1 MTERRIISL
10 VRCPEYD
17 LDSVYAAIR
26 RSIDLLG
33 GVSAFIKPGQRV
45 LLKPNLLRPA
55 SQDRGVSTHP
65 TVVAA
70 VAKLVNEAGAHP
82 VIVESPGGPFSPA
95 LLKLTYRKT
104 GMLWAAE
111 VGGAELNYSVESVQ
125 VSHPKGYVLRRL
137 DLVKPAVEADAVIN
151 LPKLKTHN
159 LTKLTVA
166 VKNLFGLVPG
176 LLKMSYHAKL
186 QDARR
191 FSEGL
196 NDIATYVKPTLNI
209 VDAVVA
215 MEGNGPSGGDLRQ
228 LGVII
233 AGVDP
238 FAVDVVSAA
247 LVGFDP
253 LSVLTTRMAAARGLT
268 TGRLED
274 LELVGDPFEALR
286 VTDFRPG
293 AATAIDPGLLPRGLL
308 ALAGESDVSAEAA
321 EGQSRPRQGWFG
333 RLAYGWLSRQLV
345 VVPGAGD
352 KCIGCGQCAKSCPV
366 GAIKIVDGKAHMDTR
381 KCIRCYCCHELC
393 PEEAVE
399 LHRPWLGR
407 LLIGR

>member
-1 MTERRIISL
+1 MVERNTVSL
-10 VRCPEYD
+10 VQCSEYD
-17 LDSVYAAIR
+17 LEKVGAAIR

-33 GVSAFIKPGQRV
+33 GIAAFVKPGQRV

-70 VAKLVNEAGAHP
+70 VAKLAIEAGAYP
-82 VIVESPGGPFSPA
+82 IIVESSGGPYTPS

-111 VGGAELNYSVESVQ
+111 VSRAELNFNVESVQ
-125 VSHPKGYVLRRL
+125 VPHPDGKVLRRL
-137 DLVKPAVEADAVIN
+137 DLVKPVTEVDAVIN

-159 LTKLTVA
+159 LTTLTVA

-186 QDARR
+186 QNAAR
-191 FSEGL
+191 FSQGL
-196 NDIATYVKPTLNI
+196 NDIATYIKPALTI
-209 VDAVVA
+209 VDAVIA
-215 MEGNGPSGGDLRQ
+215 MEGNGPSGGDLRH
-228 LGVII
+228 LGVIV
-233 AGVDP
+233 AGLDP
-238 FAVDVVSAA
+238 FAVDVACAA

-253 LSVLTTRMAAARGLT
+253 LDVLTTRMAAKDGLT

-274 LELVGDPFEALR
+274 VRLIGDPLDSLR
-286 VTDFRPG
+286 VTDFRAG
-293 AATAIDPGLLPRGLL
+293 AATAIDPGLLPRRLL
-308 ALAGESDVSAEAA
+308 ALAGESDAS
-321 EGQSRPRQGWFG
+321 EGADGNQPRRRGWFG
-333 RLAYGWLSRQLV
+333 RLAYGWATRQLV
-345 VVPGAGD
+345 VLPSAGS

-366 GAIKIVDGKAHMDTR
+366 GAIEIVNGKAQMDAG

-399 LHRPWLGR
+399 LRRPWFGR
-407 LLIGR
+407 LLMGA

>member
-1 MTERRIISL
+1 MTKRDTVSL
-10 VRCPEYD
+10 VQCSDYD
-17 LDSVYAAIR
+17 LEKVRAAIR
-26 RSIDLLG
+26 RSIELLG
-33 GVSAFIKPGQRV
+33 GIGSFVKPGQRV

-55 SQDRGVSTHP
+55 SQDRGVSTHS
-65 TVVAA
+65 TVVVA
-70 VAKLVNEAGAHP
+70 VAELVIEAGAHP
-82 VIVESPGGPFSPA
+82 VIVESHGGPYSPA

-111 VGGAELNYSVESVQ
+111 VSGVDLNYNVESVQ
-125 VSHPKGYVLRRL
+125 VPHPGGNVLRRL
-137 DLVKPAVEADAVIN
+137 DLVKPVVEADAVIN

-159 LTKLTVA
+159 LTTLTVA

-176 LLKMSYHAKL
+176 MIKMSYHAKL

-191 FSEGL
+191 FCEGL
-196 NDIATYVKPTLNI
+196 NDIATYVKPVLNI

-215 MEGNGPSGGDLRQ
+215 MEGNGPSGGDKRQ

-233 AGVDP
+233 AGADP
-238 FAVDVVSAA
+238 FAVDVASAA

-253 LSVLTTRMAAARGLT
+253 LSVLTTRMAAKRGLT

-274 LELVGDPFEALR
+274 LELVGDPLDSLR
-286 VTDFRPG
+286 VSDFRPG
-293 AATAIDPGLLPRGLL
+293 AATAIDPGLLPRRLL
-308 ALAGESDVSAEAA
+308 ALAGESDASE
-321 EGQSRPRQGWFG
+321 EFEESRPRRRGWFG
-333 RLAYGWLSRQLV
+333 RLAYGWFSRQLV
-345 VVPGAGD
+345 VVPSAGD

-366 GAIKIVDGKAHMDTR
+366 EAIEIVDGKAYMDTK

-399 LHRPWLGR
+399 LHRPWFGR
-407 LLIGR
+407 LLMGA

>member
-1 MTERRIISL
+1 MVERNTVSL
-10 VRCPEYD
+10 VQCSEYD
-17 LDSVYAAIR
+17 LEKVGAAIR

-33 GVSAFIKPGQRV
+33 GIAAFVKPGQRV

-70 VAKLVNEAGAHP
+70 VAKLAIEAGAYP
-82 VIVESPGGPFSPA
+82 IIVESSGGPYTPS

-111 VGGAELNYSVESVQ
+111 VSGAELNFNVESVQ
-125 VSHPKGYVLRRL
+125 VPHPDGKVLRRL
-137 DLVKPAVEADAVIN
+137 DLVKPVTEVDAVIN

-159 LTKLTVA
+159 LTTLTVA

-186 QDARR
+186 QNAAR
-191 FSEGL
+191 FSQGL
-196 NDIATYVKPTLNI
+196 NDIATYIKPALTI
-209 VDAVVA
+209 VDAVIA
-215 MEGNGPSGGDLRQ
+215 MEGNGPSGGDLRH
-228 LGVII
+228 LGVIV
-233 AGVDP
+233 AGLDP
-238 FAVDVVSAA
+238 FAVDVACAA

-253 LSVLTTRMAAARGLT
+253 LDVLTTRMAAKDGLT

-274 LELVGDPFEALR
+274 VHLVGDPLDSLR
-286 VTDFRPG
+286 VGDFRAG

-308 ALAGESDVSAEAA
+308 ALAGESDVSEGA
-321 EGQSRPRQGWFG
+321 EGDQPRRRGWFG
-333 RLAYGWLSRQLV
+333 RLAYGWATRQLV
-345 VVPGAGD
+345 VVPSAGD
-352 KCIGCGQCAKSCPV
+352 KCIGCGQCARSCPV
-366 GAIKIVDGKAHMDTR
+366 GAIEIVDGRAQMDAG

-399 LHRPWLGR
+399 LRRPWFGR
-407 LLIGR
+407 LLMGA

>member
-1 MTERRIISL
+1 MIERNIVSL
-10 VRCPEYD
+10 VQCSEYD
-17 LDSVYAAIR
+17 LEQVQAAIR
-26 RSIDLLG
+26 RSVDLLG
-33 GVSAFIKPGQRV
+33 GFSAFVKPGQRV

-65 TVVAA
+65 AIVAA
-70 VAKLVNEAGAHP
+70 VAQLVHEVGAHP
-82 VIVESPGGPFSPA
+82 IIVESPGGPYSPA

-111 VGGAELNYSVESVQ
+111 VGGAELNYNVESVQ
-125 VSHPKGYVLRRL
+125 VSHPEGYILHRL
-137 DLVKPAVEADAVIN
+137 DLVKPLLEVDAVIN

-159 LTKLTVA
+159 LTRLTVA

-196 NDIATYVKPTLNI
+196 NDIATYVRPKLNI
-209 VDAVVA
+209 VDAIVA
-215 MEGNGPSGGDLRQ
+215 MEGNGPSGGDLRR
-228 LGVII
+228 LGAII

-238 FAVDVVSAA
+238 FAVDIVSAA

-253 LSVLTTRMAAARGLT
+253 LSILTTRVAAERGLT

-274 LELVGDPFEALR
+274 VKLVGDPLDTLR
-286 VTDFRPG
+286 VSDFRPG
-293 AATAIDPGLLPRGLL
+293 AATAIDPGLLPRRLL
-308 ALAGESDVSAEAA
+308 ALAGESDASLEADENA
-321 EGQSRPRQGWFG
+321 RRRQGWFG

-345 VVPGAGD
+345 VVPRAGI
-352 KCIGCGQCAKSCPV
+352 KCIGCGQCARSCPV
-366 GAIKIVDGKAHMDTR
+366 GAISIVNGKARMDTQ

-399 LHRPWLGR
+399 LRRPWFGR
-407 LLIGR
+407 LVIGS